1 MLRDHCDYTR
11 PGAEPWWQNAAEGE
25 PGHATSRPSGPPP
38 R

>member
-11 PGAEPWWQNAAEGE
+11 PGAEPWWQTVPEGE
-25 PGHATSRPSGPPP
+25 PVHAPSRRLP